1 MVDKNTTISFYVAS
15 GAYESTIPE
24 IVGLSQEEATAQL
37 SAAGYNNINIVTQV
51 DENIEVGTVVSVSP
65 GAGETAMTDTM
76 VTIMVNASA
85 DGSTSAGGTGTDSG
99 EKIQPTGEVVSV
111 PAYTGLPQEMATEA
125 ARALGLN
132 VAIEYGDSTNFA
144 TGDVIDQSVIGEAE
158 VGSTLTLTI
167 NSHVW

>member
-85 DGSTSAGGTGTDSG
+85 DGSTSTGGTGTDSG
-99 EKIQPTGEVVSV
+99 ETIQPTGEVVSV
-111 PAYTGLPQEMATEA
+111 PAYT
-125 ARALGLN
+125 N